1 MLSVKTAL
9 RTALVSLAFA
19 LSAAPAHAIPFVP
32 PPIPIYE
39 APIDRALANIAGN
52 STIDQAQRE
61 NLMGRL
67 NLLAYMRD
75 DARFAYTRESNELHE
90 AGAISCLEAQ
100 RQRPNYGRGA
110 QPNEPQQTF
119 TAEDLCARI
128 TFELGPYPQI
138 EGTPPE
144 NPSAGARARLL
155 AARGHFTSAIRLDP
169 DNLRAR
175 LGLAYVL
182 DRMGQRTKARAQL
195 RALLERGLPQLAGET
210 SDWETHAVLTETAAH
225 LGQLATNGR
234 ERRDMERLRA
244 RLQASRPM
252 IYMTPVVVPLRDAPF
267 AALVNHASDVA
278 FDFAGTGDR
287 AARGWLT
294 DDAAWLVWDPHAR
307 GHVRSGLDMIGART
321 WAAFWRD
328 GFEVLRA
335 LDDDRSGDLTGA
347 ELGGL
352 ALWRDVNANGVSEPG
367 EVRPVAAYNIA
378 ALATRGDQTNPRL
391 ITAPGG
397 VRFND
402 GTTRALYDWTPDGG
416 EHERATAAPVS

>member
-1 MLSVKTAL
+1 MKTAL
-9 RTALVSLAFA
+9 RAALVSVAFA
-19 LSAAPAHAIPFVP
+19 LTSAPAHAIPFVP
-32 PPIPIYE
+32 PPIPVYD

-52 STIDQAQRE
+52 QTIDQAQRE

-75 DARFAYTRESNELHE
+75 DAPFTYTRESNELHE
-90 AGAISCLEAQ
+90 AGDISCLEAQ
-100 RQRPNYGRGA
+100 QQRPSYGRGA
-110 QPNEPQQTF
+110 PQNEPQQTF
-119 TAEDLCARI
+119 TAADRCARI

-138 EGTPPE
+138 EGTPPA
-144 NPSAGARARLL
+144 NPNAGARARLL

-182 DRMGQRTKARAQL
+182 DRMGQRSKARAQL
-195 RALLERGLPQLAGET
+195 RALLDRGLPQLAGET
-210 SDWETHAVLTETAAH
+210 SEWETHVVLTETAAH
-225 LGQLATNGR
+225 LGQLATSGR

-252 IYMTPVVVPLRDAPF
+252 MYVTPMVVPLRDAPF
-267 AALVNHASDVA
+267 AALVDHSSPVA

-294 DDAAWLVWDPHAR
+294 GDAAWLVWDPHAR
-307 GHVRSGLDMIGART
+307 GDVRSGFDMIGART

-347 ELGGL
+347 ELAGL
-352 ALWRDVNANGVSEPG
+352 ALWRDANANGVSDPG
-367 EVRPVAAYNIA
+367 EVRPLAAYGVAA
-378 ALATRGDQTNPRL
+378 LTTRGAPAGTRL

-397 VRFND
+397 VRFTD
-402 GTTRALYDWTPDGG
+402 GFSRPLYDWTPDGG
-416 EHERATAAPVS
+416 ENARAEPVS